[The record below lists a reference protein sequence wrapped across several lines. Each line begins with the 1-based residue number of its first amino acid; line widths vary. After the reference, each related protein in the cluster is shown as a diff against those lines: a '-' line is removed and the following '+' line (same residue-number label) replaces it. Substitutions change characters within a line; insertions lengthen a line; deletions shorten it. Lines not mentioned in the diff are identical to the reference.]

1 MRHLTE
7 DELVLHRYGE
17 SENPSEAAHLSE
29 CRQCRENLDRLV
41 AELGLL
47 DRLPVPPRGES
58 YGREVW
64 QRVRL
69 CLAETEPA
77 RRPPFAAHFWVLSGS
92 LAALLAAAFLAGRFW
107 PRGAAPAAAG
117 VPSESRERILLF
129 AVADHLDRS
138 QIVLLEFL
146 HSDPSRAEESDRE
159 RRFAEELV
167 SANRLYRQTASQSGE
182 AGMAGTLESLE
193 RVLLEIAH
201 TPSPDAREALKR
213 RIESEGILFKLRIV
227 RSELGRREKASAPPP
242 AVRS

>member
-1 MRHLTE
+1 MKHLTE

-17 SENPSEAAHLSE
+17 SQNPSNEAEHLSA
-29 CRQCRENLDRLV
+29 CRECRENLDRLV

-69 CLAETEPA
+69 RLAQTEPA
-77 RRPPFAAHFWVLSGS
+77 RRPPFAARLWVLSGT

-107 PRGAAPAAAG
+107 PRGAAPAAG
-117 VPSESRERILLF
+117 VSSESRERILLY

-138 QIVLLEFL
+138 QIALLEFL

-167 SANRLYRQTASQSGE
+167 SANRLYRQTASQSGQ
-182 AGMAGTLESLE
+182 AGMAGVLESLE
-193 RVLLEIAH
+193 RVLLEVAH
-201 TPSPDAREALKR
+201 APSPDAREALKR

>member
-17 SENPSEAAHLSE
+17 SENPSETAAHLAACGL
-29 CRQCRENLDRLV
+29 CRGNLDRLA

-47 DRLPVPPRGES
+47 DRLPVPPRGDS

-64 QRVRL
+64 QRVRTR
-69 CLAETEPA
+69 LAETGPA
-77 RRPPFAAHFWVLSGS
+77 RRLRFAARLWVLSGAF
-92 LAALLAAAFLAGRFW
+92 AALLAAAFLAGRFW
-107 PRGAAPAAAG
+107 PRGTAPAAQ
-117 VPSESRERILLF
+117 VPADARERILLY

-138 QIVLLEFL
+138 QIALLEFL
-146 HSDPSRAEESDRE
+146 HSDPSREEESDRE

-167 SANRLYRQTASQSGE
+167 SANRLYRQTASQEGQSGV
-182 AGMAGTLESLE
+182 AGVLESLE

-201 TPSPDAREALKR
+201 TSSPDARQALQR

-227 RSELGRREKASAPPP
+227 RSELGRREKASVPPP